1 MEILRQATPC
11 TNVQYIQLQSTNKD
25 LKWTVKLKPIMS
37 DFIRDTHRVARAESS
52 IDHLLNMQFSDIENS
67 KFLIEVPIFNYQKL
81 SSGPT
86 HLFYPQ
92 TSLVLANWT
101 FRQTALSVSFCV
113 LCVFVFR
120 MYCTLVNWTIRLTA
134 VSLPIQWGLSKLAL
148 KHSSMYCCSND
159 SIPLCFPNEQ
169 SKSKAESALFVE
181 SHFNARCPLLM
192 DTCLVYTVNQRF
204 T

>member
-1 MEILRQATPC
+1 
-11 TNVQYIQLQSTNKD
+11 
-25 LKWTVKLKPIMS
+25 MS
-37 DFIRDTHRVARAESS
+37 DFIRDTHREARAKSF
-52 IDHLLNMQFSDIENS
+52 INHLLNMQFSDIENNQFHKS
-67 KFLIEVPIFNYQKL
+67 KIFNYQKL

-134 VSLPIQWGLSKLAL
+134 VSLPIQ
-148 KHSSMYCCSND
+148 
-159 SIPLCFPNEQ
+159 
-169 SKSKAESALFVE
+169 
-181 SHFNARCPLLM
+181 
-192 DTCLVYTVNQRF
+192 
-204 T
+204 